1 MELTAAQRSY
11 HAKWQV
17 LFSIF
22 MLSDTDSA
30 FGQVRYSIPE
40 EMEKGTVIGNIA
52 NDLGLPIRELS
63 ARGVRLVSR
72 TKTQYFD
79 LNIGD
84 GNLLLNEKIDR
95 EQICTLMIECL
106 LHFQV
111 LVENPMHLY
120 AAEVEIQ
127 DINDNSPTFQHPEI
141 ILKIGELTEP
151 GTQFSFENAQDPD
164 IGQNSLQCYDLSPNK
179 HFKLIAEN
187 HREGPKSAA
196 LVLEK
201 ALDREKNRFDLLTVT
216 ATDGGVPSRSG
227 TMQIRIIVVDAN
239 DNAPVFSKAVYK
251 ASLLEN
257 AAKGTVVIQINA
269 TDSDEGSNGEITY
282 SFSKIAKPARHIFD
296 LDSITGEIK
305 VSGNVDFEVTTF
317 YEMEIK
323 ATDSGDLAAY
333 CKVLLE
339 IIDVNDNPPEITIT
353 SFSSPI
359 PEDSVPGTVIAL
371 LNVDDPDSGENGNV
385 LCSIPENLPF
395 TLKSSLYSYYTLAT
409 KRTLDRE
416 QFSEYNITITVTD
429 KAVPPLTTIKSILL
443 KVSDIN
449 DNPPVFNQ
457 TSYTAYIRE
466 NNPLGSFICWIKA
479 TDLDWDQNARLTYFV
494 VETQIHG
501 MPLSSYLSI
510 NPDNGNIQ
518 ALQSFDHEQLTDF
531 QFLVKAQDSGSPP
544 LSSNV
549 TVKIY
554 VLDQNDNAPKILYP
568 SQTDSSSPLELAP
581 RSAEAGD
588 LVTKV
593 VAVDADSGQNAWLSY
608 KLLKATEPKCFS
620 VGLHTGE
627 IRTTR
632 LFLDKDAV
640 KQSIVILVKDNG
652 VPSLSS
658 TVTLSIV
665 VADNFPEILPDLD
678 RLSSE
683 TEYSSNLTLY
693 LVIALAS
700 VSFVFLGFIIVLMVI
715 KIRHWQS
722 SRFFH
727 SLNVRSTP
735 NFPPCYAD
743 IDGVRTLPQNYAYEV
758 YLTTN
763 STKSELKYVKPC
775 NQSIIE
781 HNLSA
786 DLIRAEL
793 YRKEQS
799 NVSKDSDALKEVS
812 SFSTSTELGC
822 DLNCAI
828 HLKCSI

>member
-1 MELTAAQRSY
+1 MKLVSAQRRY
-11 HAKWQV
+11 RIKWQV
-17 LFSIF
+17 LFSVFI
-22 MLSDTDSA
+22 LSDLESVS
-30 FGQVRYSIPE
+30 GQVRYSIPE
-40 EMEKGTVIGNIA
+40 EMEKGTIVGNIA
-52 NDLGLPIRELS
+52 NDSGLPIRELS

-79 LNIGD
+79 LNIRD

-95 EQICTLMIECL
+95 EQICTRMIECL
-106 LHFQV
+106 LPFQV

-120 AAEVEIQ
+120 GAEVEIQ
-127 DINDNSPTFQHPEI
+127 DINDNSPRFQQQEI
-141 ILKIGELTEP
+141 VLKISELTEP
-151 GTQFSFENAQDPD
+151 GTRFSFENAKDPD
-164 IGQNSLQCYDLSPNK
+164 VGINSVQRYKLSPND
-179 HFKLIAEN
+179 HFKVN
-187 HREGPKSAA
+187 GKNYSEGPKSTE

-201 ALDREKNRFDLLTVT
+201 ALDREKNPFHLLTVT
-216 ATDGGVPSRSG
+216 ATDGGVPARSG
-227 TMQIRIIVVDAN
+227 TMQIRIIVIDAN
-239 DNAPVFSKAVYK
+239 DNTPVFTKSVYK
-251 ASLLEN
+251 ASLAEH
-257 AAKGTVVIQINA
+257 AAKGTIIIEVNA
-269 TDSDEGSNGEITY
+269 IDLDEGSNGEITY
-282 SFSKIAKPARHIFD
+282 SFSKIAETGRQIFD

-305 VSGNVDFEVTTF
+305 ISGNVNFEETTF

-323 ATDSGDLAAY
+323 ATDGGDRSAY

-339 IIDVNDNPPEITIT
+339 IIDINDNPPEITIT
-353 SFSSPI
+353 SISSPI
-359 PEDSVPGTVIAL
+359 PEDSLPGTVIAL

-395 TLKSSLYSYYTLAT
+395 TLKSSLYNYYTLAT
-409 KRTLDRE
+409 ERTLDRE
-416 QFSEYNITITVTD
+416 QFSEYNITITATD
-429 KAVPPLTTIKSILL
+429 KGVPPLTTRKSILL

-449 DNPPVFNQ
+449 DNPPIFNQ

-466 NNPLGSFICWIKA
+466 NNPLGSVICSIKA

-494 VETQIHG
+494 TETQIHG
-501 MPLSSYLSI
+501 IPLSSYISI

-518 ALQSFDHEQLTDF
+518 ALQSFDHEQFRYL

-554 VLDQNDNAPKILYP
+554 VLDQNDNAPEILYP

-608 KLLKATEPKCFS
+608 KLLKAAEPKCFS

-627 IRTTR
+627 IRTAR
-632 LFLDKDAV
+632 LFLDKDAI
-640 KQSIVILVKDNG
+640 KQTIVILVKDNG

-658 TVTLSIV
+658 TVTLHIL

-678 RLSSE
+678 RFSTE

-715 KIRHWQS
+715 KLRHWQS

-727 SLNVRSTP
+727 SLNARNTP

-743 IDGVRTLPQNYAYEV
+743 IDGVRTLPQNYSYEV

-763 STKSELKYVKPC
+763 STKSELKYVKPS

-781 HNLSA
+781 HNLPA
-786 DLIRAEL
+786 DLVRAEL
-793 YRKEQS
+793 QRKEQS
-799 NVSKDSDALKEVS
+799 NVSKDNDNDASKEVS
-812 SFSTSTELGC
+812 SFRTVF
-822 DLNCAI
+822 
-828 HLKCSI
+828 